1 MNIFDI
7 VEGMIQT
14 ERGKRLG
21 LQETIDMAEEMYEQ
35 QDQGVSRL
43 SLTDRLNNSD
53 KKIEL
58 KRTTHSS
65 SGKKRSSFKC

>member
-21 LQETIDMAEEMYEQ
+21 LQETIDLAEEMYEQ
-35 QDQGVSRL
+35 
-43 SLTDRLNNSD
+43 
-53 KKIEL
+53 
-58 KRTTHSS
+58 
-65 SGKKRSSFKC
+65 